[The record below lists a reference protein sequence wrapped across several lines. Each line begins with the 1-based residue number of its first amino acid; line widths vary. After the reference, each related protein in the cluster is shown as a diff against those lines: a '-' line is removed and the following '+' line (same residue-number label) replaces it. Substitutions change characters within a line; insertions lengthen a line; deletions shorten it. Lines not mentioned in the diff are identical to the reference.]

1 MTSTGRAELAF
12 IPDDQGAVLELPTGQ
27 VVPRGVPITEFKRI
41 LGGNQGVVRGPDKE
55 EYRVEIPDEHQN
67 RDDLRVVV
75 SFNFRDRDVIAR
87 IRKNR
92 IDWEDFPSS

>member
-1 MTSTGRAELAF
+1 M
-12 IPDDQGAVLELPTGQ
+12 
-27 VVPRGVPITEFKRI
+27 

-55 EYRVEIPDEHQN
+55 EYRVEIPDEYQN

>member
-12 IPDDQGAVLELPTGQ
+12 IPDDQEAVLELPTGQ
-27 VVPRGVPITEFKRI
+27 VVPRGVPIREFKRM
-41 LGGNQGVVRGPDKE
+41 LGGNQGTVRGPDRE
-55 EYRVEIPDEHQN
+55 EYRVEIPAEYQN

-92 IDWEDFPSS
+92 IDWRDFSGS